1 MASHSYSS
9 LHSEVI
15 VRDRMPMSRR
25 LLLQSGGVAA
35 AGIMCGIEGAAG
47 VEAKIRQTRQRSG
60 GPSNEE
66 PNTEYFKGMYA
77 TEADPWRFV
86 TSPYERDKYA
96 ATLAALPRPH
106 DTSAPTRS
114 RS

>member
-1 MASHSYSS
+1 
-9 LHSEVI
+9 
-15 VRDRMPMSRR
+15 MSRR

-35 AGIMCGIEGAAG
+35 ASIMCGIEGAAG
-47 VEAKIRQTRQRSG
+47 VEANSDKPADTPTGRRTKSLD
-60 GPSNEE
+60 
-66 PNTEYFKGMYA
+66 TEYFKGMYA
-77 TEADPWRFV
+77 TEADPWRFA